1 MVLFIGAAIWFGTV
15 SSSEINQASA
25 ANGAVVLSEDPVAG
39 HITVETDTIKGV
51 WHYKTLGSENF
62 NQGGGSLYELYHKPT
77 DPGTTRNLVA
87 YPDFFGWGNG
97 QSTSVW
103 VGVGGVGSTTLYSAD
118 APPGPYE
125 TSGFADV
132 LGDNN
137 LSGILVSHSA
147 TVDGQGNAIL
157 TFHYR
162 VHNQSN
168 GKEWYEVVKQWT
180 VQTDGTIGLE
190 VNWSILNS
198 GYFAEP
204 ALRTNWSKRVG
215 WDRFVKYGHDWNQP
229 SYNKYYLGTSNIED
243 ESCWDYMNRFVPDWI
258 AYTGSSSAPT
268 IVMMPDYS
276 GGFADSGS
284 YQLGVR
290 SWGSKFNPVQEECSL
305 QSPYI
310 GAHVINW
317 MAAWGGNPPKGNR
330 YAWLAAGT
338 SWSDR
343 YRIELSDGLPI
354 SSIDISSV
362 NIQSINGI
370 SANISWVTNMD
381 TDAVVEVSTNP
392 NNASS
397 WHVVGSDNTT
407 SRNHLVTANGLVPG
421 TIYMFRVKSAN
432 SSGEMATS
440 GGYTYSSAEPSF
452 VLTIRNREIYWRNL
466 FDYRNRMLS
475 VEFNVNNQ
483 GSSRVD
489 NVQVDS
495 VYNTSGVFTNNQLP
509 IAIGNVEAGSSAPFT
524 IVYAIPVNVQNFR
537 TQILGSASGPN
548 GETINFP

>member
-1 MVLFIGAAIWFGTV
+1 M
-15 SSSEINQASA
+15 
-25 ANGAVVLSEDPVAG
+25 
-39 HITVETDTIKGV
+39 
-51 WHYKTLGSENF
+51 
-62 NQGGGSLYELYHKPT
+62 
-77 DPGTTRNLVA
+77 
-87 YPDFFGWGNG
+87 
-97 QSTSVW
+97 
-103 VGVGGVGSTTLYSAD
+103 
-118 APPGPYE
+118 
-125 TSGFADV
+125 
-132 LGDNN
+132 
-137 LSGILVSHSA
+137 
-147 TVDGQGNAIL
+147 
-157 TFHYR
+157 
-162 VHNQSN
+162 
-168 GKEWYEVVKQWT
+168 VKQWT

-343 YRIELSDGLPI
+343 FRIELSDGLPGG
-354 SSIDISSV
+354 SVDISSV
-362 NIQSINGI
+362 NIQPGSDVTSPNV
-370 SANISWVTNMD
+370 SWTTNMD
-381 TDAVVEVSTNP
+381 TDAIIEASTNP
-392 NNASS
+392 DDDRS
-397 WHVVGSDNTT
+397 WFVVGTDPAMAREHTVAVSGLALDSTYMLRIK
-407 SRNHLVTANGLVPG
+407 SRDA
-421 TIYMFRVKSAN
+421 
-432 SSGEMATS
+432 SGESAIS
-440 GGYTYSSAEPSF
+440 GGYTYITPWKWF
-452 VLTIRNREIYWRNL
+452 DITIRGRAAYWPSYTEYLNRKLAVDFE
-466 FDYRNRMLS
+466 
-475 VEFNVNNQ
+475 VKNQ
-483 GSSRVD
+483 GLYRAQ
-489 NVQVDS
+489 NVSIDS
-495 VYNTSGVFTNNQLP
+495 IHNSKDVVYLSNLP
-509 IAIGNVEAGSSAPFT
+509 LVAGDMEAGSSADVTVLFS
-524 IVYAIPVNVQNFR
+524 IPAGVQTFM
-537 TQILGSASGPN
+537 TQLTGTGIAPN
-548 GETINFP
+548 GEVIIFPEGGF